1 MNAQLADTPMNVY
14 EQASRE
20 GDVGKME
27 RALGLAGECTEKAE
41 ACQKKAEK
49 GREEEK
55 KAEREKEKIEREEA
69 LEKSR
74 NEKKEAEKAAEENR
88 RPSRDTV
95 EISEAGKAAL
105 QEQPAETERTAE
117 SAPVTYTENG
127 EAVPPPQAESTVSF
141 FA

>member
-1 MNAQLADTPMNVY
+1 MNAKMMEGLVGASMNAQLADTPMNVY

-20 GDVGKME
+20 G
-27 RALGLAGECTEKAE
+27 
-41 ACQKKAEK
+41 QKKVEK